1 LNKICDAADWSIPEL
16 RRIIRDE
23 LAEVPRFHRKQW
35 EFAVIYRE
43 LDQRGLLNG
52 SSEGISFGSATEVM
66 LYALARR
73 VKHLWATDLY
83 GTDAVWDIARTDDA
97 TQLVKRSAPFAYPED
112 RLSARAMDMR
122 DVSFPDETFDFA
134 YSSCAIEHIGKRDD
148 FNRHLREVGRVL
160 KPGGVYAFTTEFT
173 YAEQT
178 VEMPGNYY
186 FSRHALAEMVRE
198 SGLYCDAQFD
208 TTLAHHRANTPLPVE
223 LTSGVADG
231 DGHFT
236 EKLFGLMSAVQL
248 NSATT
253 AFTSCLVVLEKTD
266 GGEFS
271 GWRYKGW
278 DQTRD
283 FIQGGL
289 GLMRGIVEDAEMRLP
304 PFAWM
309 PQRRSPYFLG
319 HEHFF
324 NREASSSDPSAFFH
338 TGYFWLGGKPR
349 PIRVTLMMRAEGA
362 YRIRLKVHR
371 ARGAAPWIA
380 ELASYFDFDDTAE
393 CVFKEWM
400 LEPDDDWVYA
410 FLGEVLDGK
419 VKLVDVSVT
428 CAPCGTPL
436 LPVAR

>member
-1 LNKICDAADWSIPEL
+1 LNKICDAADWSLPEL
-16 RRIIRDE
+16 RRIITDE
-23 LAEVPRFHRKQW
+23 FAEVPRFHRKQW

-43 LDQRGLLNG
+43 LEQRGMLNG

-66 LYALARR
+66 LYAVARR

-97 TQLVKRSAPFAYPED
+97 TQFVKRGAPFAYPED
-112 RLSARAMDMR
+112 RLSAKAMDMR
-122 DVSFPDETFDFA
+122 DISFPDGTFDFA
-134 YSSCAIEHIGKRDD
+134 YSSCAIEHIGGRDD
-148 FNRHLREVGRVL
+148 FIRHLREVGRVL
-160 KPGGVYAFTTEFT
+160 KPGGVYALTTEFT

-186 FSRHALAEMVRE
+186 FSRHALEEMVRE
-198 SGLYCDAQFD
+198 SGLYCDAEFD
-208 TTLAHHRANTPLPVE
+208 MTLAYHRANTPLPVE
-223 LTSGVADG
+223 LASGVADG

-236 EKLFGLMSAVQL
+236 EKLFGLMSVVQR

-253 AFTSCLVVLEKTD
+253 PFTSCLVVLEKTY

-283 FIQGGL
+283 FIDEGL
-289 GLMRGIVEDAEMRLP
+289 VLMRGIVEDAEMRLP

-309 PQRRSPYFLG
+309 PQRRSQYFLG

-324 NREASSSDPSAFFH
+324 NGETRAPDPNTFFH

-349 PIRVTLMMRAEGA
+349 PIRVTLMMRAEGP

-371 ARGAAPWIA
+371 ARGATPWIA
-380 ELASYFDFDDTAE
+380 ELESCLDFDDAAE

-400 LEPDDDWVYA
+400 LEPDNDVVYA
-410 FLGEVLDGK
+410 FVGEVLDGK

-428 CAPCGTPL
+428 CAPSGAAL
-436 LPVAR
+436 LPVAS